1 MKKGVLFCMIILLVC
16 SCSKKQEVGKYV
28 YIDFMKTIHID
39 RECLS
44 KMDEKH
50 MTNEQRMIKM
60 KGVEFVDTCCLFSR
74 NYDSSSE
81 EEYRFCTICV
91 DDETYKYISRIME
104 RNEGNRFENKH
115 ISQKVKSLYD
125 VLKSNGEDVG
135 SEREFNDWFLKPG
148 QEGYK
153 NRKYLWDTFNQ
164 HGADVGANY
173 EEFASWLGL
182 RPASQA

>member
-28 YIDFMKTIHID
+28 YIDWVKTIHID

-50 MTNEQRMIKM
+50 MTYEQRMIKM

-74 NYDSSSE
+74 NYNSSSEVDHVGLE

-91 DDETYKYISRIME
+91 DDETYKHISRIME
-104 RNEGNRFENKH
+104 RNEGNRFENFS
-115 ISQKVKSLYD
+115 I
-125 VLKSNGEDVG
+125 
-135 SEREFNDWFLKPG
+135 
-148 QEGYK
+148 YK
-153 NRKYLWDTFNQ
+153 
-164 HGADVGANY
+164 
-173 EEFASWLGL
+173 
-182 RPASQA
+182 

>member
-1 MKKGVLFCMIILLVC
+1 MKKGILFCMIILLFC

-28 YIDFMKTIHID
+28 YIDWMKTIHID

-60 KGVEFVDTCCLFSR
+60 KGVEFVDTCSLLSR
-74 NYDSSSE
+74 NYNSSLE
-81 EEYRFCTICV
+81 HEYRFCTICV
-91 DDETYKYISRIME
+91 DDETYKHISRIME
-104 RNEGNRFENKH
+104 RNEEYRFDNKH

-135 SEREFNDWFLKPG
+135 SEQEFNDWFLKPG